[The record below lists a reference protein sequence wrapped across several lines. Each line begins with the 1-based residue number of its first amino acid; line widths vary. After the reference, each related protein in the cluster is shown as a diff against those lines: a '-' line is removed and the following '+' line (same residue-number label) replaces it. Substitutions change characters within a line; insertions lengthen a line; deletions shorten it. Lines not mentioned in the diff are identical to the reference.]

1 MFACPEPTPFLS
13 SGCSILS
20 LYGRRTE
27 IDDYIGMMPEIAE
40 ESACFAHY
48 GSRTARAPTFKNTTA

>member
-1 MFACPEPTPFLS
+1 MFACPELTPFLS

-48 GSRTARAPTFKNTTA
+48 GPHTFRAPTSETTTA